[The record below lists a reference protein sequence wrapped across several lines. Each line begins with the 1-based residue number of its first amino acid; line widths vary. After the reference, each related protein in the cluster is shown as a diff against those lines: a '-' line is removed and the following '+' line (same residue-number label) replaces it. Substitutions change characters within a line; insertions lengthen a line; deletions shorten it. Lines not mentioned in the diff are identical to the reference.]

1 MGAGTVIIC
10 SQIRQENSELHFLD
24 ILLDERLVSGKIYV
38 PKECFQKVSTVNRR
52 LHAKQIYEYVLRLSC
67 SYPVYLSK
75 EEPENCADY
84 VVYQNQGI
92 LCQQTFLG
100 LQTDCYVA
108 ARYKKILLDHG
119 LFDAVIES
127 ILNIAEQSGC
137 CERIVTF
144 LEEMLQG
151 GSVYQYFYQGSQPF
165 LIYKGNQECYQV
177 LDAFAECFGSALRR
191 AGYLVKYFDTAKEKH
206 TALSRYI
213 GKSYQA
219 VVGIQTFLFSVR
231 MEDGSFLH
239 DKING
244 PKYNFVFD
252 HPLWMYR
259 QFQNV
264 PDNLIIL
271 TLDVDYAAYIKK
283 YYKLDAYFLP
293 PGGIQEPFA
302 QQERIYDVVFIGSF
316 IDNSIDIFKKLRK
329 LERPKR
335 FLVNRMWL
343 IMRRNPGLSVED
355 ALRQALNDDLT
366 VSQVICQEQQFLAL
380 CYEMREYILYLSQYF
395 RRKLIKKLVCSGVK
409 VDVFGT
415 SWKYCSFRDHP
426 NLIWHDKDLNTQ
438 QCLQIWQQS
447 KIALNVMTSHK
458 NAITERIANSML
470 QKAAVCTEKNP
481 YLESQFQDGQD
492 IIFYDLAHFGELP
505 GRIAK
510 LLEDEKKLENI
521 GENGCKKAEKLHTWD
536 CRVQEFLKLGLRQG
550 ENQNVRI

>member
-1 MGAGTVIIC
+1 MRTGTVIIC
-10 SQIRQENSELHFLD
+10 SQLRQENSELHFLD
-24 ILLDERLVSGKIYV
+24 ILLDERLASGKIYV

-67 SYPVYLSK
+67 SYPVCLSK

-84 VVYQNQGI
+84 VLFQNQGVP
-92 LCQQTFLG
+92 CRQTYLG

-119 LFDAVIES
+119 LFDAVVES
-127 ILNIAEQSGC
+127 ILNTAEQSGC
-137 CERIVTF
+137 CGQIVSF
-144 LEEMLQG
+144 LEEVLQN

-177 LDAFAECFGSALRR
+177 LDAFAECFGSALRG
-191 AGYLVKYFDTAKEKH
+191 AGYLVEYFDTAKEKH

-219 VVGIQTFLFSVR
+219 IVGMQTFLFSVR

-244 PKYNFVFD
+244 QKYNFVFD

-264 PDNLIIL
+264 PENLVIL
-271 TLDVDYAAYIKK
+271 ALDIDYVSYIKK
-283 YYKLDAYFLP
+283 YYKLDAHFLP
-293 PGGIQEPFA
+293 PGGIQKTFV
-302 QQERIYDVVFIGSF
+302 QQKRIYDVVFIGSF
-316 IDNSIDIFKKLRK
+316 IDNSVDIFKKLRK

-343 IMRRNPGLSVED
+343 IMRRNPGLPVED
-355 ALRQALNDDLT
+355 ALRQALGCALP
-366 VSQVICQEQQFLAL
+366 VSQMIYQQKFLAL

-395 RRKLIKKLVCSGVK
+395 RRKLMKRLVSSGIK

-426 NLIWHDKDLNTQ
+426 NLIWHDKDLDTQ
-438 QCLQIWQQS
+438 ECLCIWQQS

-458 NAITERIANSML
+458 NAVTERIANSML

-492 IIFYDLAHFGELP
+492 IIFYDLAHLEELP

-510 LLEDEKKLENI
+510 LLENGKNLEKI

-536 CRVQEFLKLGLRQG
+536 CRVQEFLEMGLQQG
-550 ENQNVRI
+550 EN